1 MRFNNMHRLRQ
12 AAILASLT
20 GVYYLAGRYGLS
32 LATLNSS
39 ASPVWPPTGLALAA
53 MVLLGRWV
61 WPSVLVGAFL
71 VNMSASGDWA
81 ASLLIAGGNSLEAL
95 AGAWM
100 AVRFCAG
107 RDAFD
112 TIPNICKFALG
123 PGMMATTLSAGVGT
137 GVLLMRGLA
146 TYDLA
151 PRVWFTWWMGDTISA
166 WVLAPFLILVGR
178 RVSFRL
184 NRIRL
189 AEGLALATGLFLAG
203 QAAFGGWLPVGQR
216 NLPLEYLGLPF
227 LIWACYRFGQ
237 RGAAAAVMLLGAI
250 AVTGNLRGY
259 GPFALRDQNTSLLL
273 LQAFLGTVSLTGL
286 ILATALSLK
295 RSALRRMAVLVE
307 EAHAANEKLRHAEE
321 HIRQTQKM
329 EAVGRLAGGVAH
341 DFNNLLTA
349 INGYSEVVL
358 ARLPA
363 EDPNRAFVE
372 EIRKAGDR
380 AALVTQQLLAFSRKQ
395 VIVPSVLDLNA
406 VILDLEKML
415 SRLIDPS
422 IEFKVET
429 GSIGKVKA
437 DPGQVAQVVMNL
449 VLNGRDAMPSGGVL
463 SIATRNAEVTGRE
476 SDFHLKPEPGSYVC
490 VEVRD
495 SGIGMDMTVKDRLF
509 EPFFSTKQNG
519 AAAGKGTG
527 LGLSTVYGIMEQSKG
542 GLKVASEEGRG
553 ASFIAYFPRCVEDW
567 TGRAPGR
574 IETTAPGRPSETVLV
589 VEDEDNVRNLVRQ
602 VLEAQGYMVLEA
614 SGAREALYMYENH
627 SGRLDLLLT
636 DIVLSGK
643 SGRELAKELRELNP
657 GLRVVFMSGYTDD
670 EVVRGGVGTPQSLF
684 LAKPFSHGQLTHI
697 VRSAL
702 EGAKA
707 PAEAPV

>member
-1 MRFNNMHRLRQ
+1 MRLNNLHRLRQ
-12 AAILASLT
+12 AAILAALT

-53 MVLLGRWV
+53 MLLMGRWV

-71 VNMSASGDWA
+71 VNMSASGDWE
-81 ASLLIAGGNSLEAL
+81 ASVLIAAGNSLEAL
-95 AGAWM
+95 AGTWM
-100 AVRFCAG
+100 AERFCAG
-107 RDAFD
+107 RNAFD
-112 TIPNICKFALG
+112 TIPNICKFAFA
-123 PGMMATTLSAGVGT
+123 PGMIAPALSAGVGT
-137 GVLLMRGLA
+137 GVLLLRGLA
-146 TYDLA
+146 TFDLA
-151 PRVWFTWWMGDTISA
+151 PRVWFTWWMGDAISA
-166 WVLAPFLILVGR
+166 WVLAPFIILLGR
-178 RVSFRL
+178 HGSVRL

-189 AEGLALATGLFLAG
+189 AEGAVLAAGLFLTG
-203 QAAFGGWLPVGQR
+203 QVAFGGWLPIGQR
-216 NLPLEYLGLPF
+216 NLPLEYTSLPF

-237 RGAAAAVMLLGAI
+237 RGAAAAVMLLGAM
-250 AVTGNLRGY
+250 AVTGTLHGF
-259 GPFALRDQNTSLLL
+259 GPFAVRDQNTSLLL

-295 RSALRRMAVLVE
+295 RSALGRMAVLVE
-307 EAHAANEKLRHAEE
+307 EAHAASEKLRHAEE

-358 ARLPA
+358 ARLSA

-372 EIRKAGDR
+372 EIRKAGER

-415 SRLIDPS
+415 SHLIDPN
-422 IEFKVET
+422 IEFKVES
-429 GSIGKVKA
+429 GDIGKVKA

-449 VLNGRDAMPSGGVL
+449 VLNGRDAMPSGGIL
-463 SIATRNAEVTGRE
+463 SVATRNAEVTGGE
-476 SDFHLKPEPGSYVC
+476 ADFHLKPAPGSYVC

-495 SGIGMDMTVKDRLF
+495 SGVGMDMAVKDRLF

-519 AAAGKGTG
+519 AASGKGTG

-542 GLKVASEEGRG
+542 GLKVMSQQGRG
-553 ASFIAYFPRCVEDW
+553 ASFIAYFPRCDEDW
-567 TGRAPGR
+567 TRHAPDR
-574 IETTAPGRPSETVLV
+574 VETKAPRRPSETVLV

-627 SGRLDLLLT
+627 TGHLDLLLT

-643 SGRELAKELRELNP
+643 SGRELAKELRELSP

-670 EVVRGGVGTPQSLF
+670 EVVRGGIGTPQSLF
-684 LAKPFSHGQLTHI
+684 LAKPFSHSQLTHT
-697 VRSAL
+697 VRAAL

-707 PAEAPV
+707 PATAPA